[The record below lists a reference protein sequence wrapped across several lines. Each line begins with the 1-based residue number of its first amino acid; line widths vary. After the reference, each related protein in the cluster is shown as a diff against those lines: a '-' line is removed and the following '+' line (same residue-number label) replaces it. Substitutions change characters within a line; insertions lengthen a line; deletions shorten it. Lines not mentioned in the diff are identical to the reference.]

1 MSTSIGGGYC
11 DCGDVEAWK
20 DFAHC
25 SIHMPGSDAGVQ
37 DPLTNVPLDIQRRAR
52 IVFSSVLKYAYELL
66 TLDTFM
72 KLPGDL
78 QYKEGDTVDLM
89 DDLLEVENLYA
100 TVLYNDEASVTSP
113 SPPTR
118 RIILVILLRFTPL
131 TTSSPLC
138 RKPSTTATGTWPST
152 S

>member
-20 DFAHC
+20 EFAHC
-25 SIHMPGSDAGVQ
+25 SIHQPGSEAGST
-37 DPLTNVPLDIQRRAR
+37 DPLTNVPIDIQMRAR
-52 IVFSSVLKYAYELL
+52 IVFCSVLKYSYELL

-100 TVLYNDEASVTSP
+100 TVLYNDEASVTP
-113 SPPTR
+113 N
-118 RIILVILLRFTPL
+118 IM
-131 TTSSPLC
+131 
-138 RKPSTTATGTWPST
+138 
-152 S
+152 

>member
-100 TVLYNDEASVTSP
+100 TVLYNDEARQGPNSYFDNLD
-113 SPPTR
+113 
-118 RIILVILLRFTPL
+118 I
-131 TTSSPLC
+131 C
-138 RKPSTTATGTWPST
+138 
-152 S
+152 